1 MKTMKKIGMMLMAA
15 IVAFG
20 MTACNESDNPVEPV
34 EDGPTAK
41 EKAMVPSMMMWQLDS
56 MQIIYYPGSLIETSQ
71 MLYAG
76 IDTYQWTYTFYPCTE
91 KLPDGIVFRSDFED
105 YSINVS
111 EEYTKDYCKYV
122 CTESGEVISAGY
134 LCYYKDYFTFSG
146 LQQGCWVEFKLREAS
161 TNWNT
166 VVWTTTYDS
175 SVALDGTVEERTIEY
190 YSRVRETAERGG
202 SASVTVNGTTFSVNN
217 AYWDVA
223 VANGSDAFYT
233 LQFYNFNK
241 LGDADP
247 MDIVTIVYKVSGGS
261 QTELATG
268 EFADFEVSLTRMGS
282 NEAQDRQYYTFSS
295 DNTGA
300 KLKVAKSGAGYQ
312 VQFGAMK
319 YTVDG
324 SAGATTYN
332 GTAFNFTG
340 GFKKGTLLQ

>member
-1 MKTMKKIGMMLMAA
+1 MKLFLMAT
-15 IVAFG
+15 IVCLFA
-20 MTACNESDNPVEPV
+20 ACTNDVYDNPVEPQ
-34 EDGPTAK
+34 DGPSAK
-41 EKAMVPSMMMWQLDS
+41 EKVMVPSMMMWQLDS
-56 MQIIYYPGSLIETSQ
+56 MLIIDNPGTLIESSQ
-71 MLYAG
+71 MLIAG

-91 KLPDGIVFRSDFED
+91 KLPDGIVFQSEFED
-105 YSINVS
+105 ESINVS
-111 EEYTKDYCKYV
+111 EAYTQDYCKYV
-122 CTESGEVISAGY
+122 CTESGEAISAGY
-134 LCYYKDYFTFSG
+134 LCYYRDMFTFSG
-146 LQQGCWVEFKLREAS
+146 LQQGCWVEFKIREAS

-166 VVWTTTYDS
+166 DVWTCTYDT
-175 SVALDGTVEERTIEY
+175 SVAPDGTVEERTIEY
-190 YSRVRETAERGG
+190 YSRVREPAERGG